1 MMDYREVMRTL
12 EKLGNPDDLEG
23 MSRFGISTTK
33 AMGVRVWD
41 LRRIAKE
48 IKRDHDLA
56 LRLWAS
62 GIHEARML
70 ATMVGDPKRVTE
82 ELMEEWV
89 RDFDSWDITD
99 QCCGNLFD
107 RTPWAY
113 EKAVEWSE
121 REEEFEKR
129 AGFVLMATLSVHD
142 KKASDDRFEAF
153 FPIIL
158 REAHD
163 ERNFVKKAVNWALRQ
178 IGKRNL
184 ALNARAIEVG
194 EEVLAQDTK
203 AARWIARDALKE
215 LRSDKVMERLER
227 KAVP

>member
-1 MMDYREVMRTL
+1 
-12 EKLGNPDDLEG
+12 
-23 MSRFGISTTK
+23 
-33 AMGVRVWD
+33 
-41 LRRIAKE
+41 
-48 IKRDHDLA
+48 
-56 LRLWAS
+56 
-62 GIHEARML
+62 
-70 ATMVGDPKRVTE
+70 
-82 ELMEEWV
+82 
-89 RDFDSWDITD
+89 
-99 QCCGNLFD
+99 
-107 RTPWAY
+107 
-113 EKAVEWSE
+113 
-121 REEEFEKR
+121 
-129 AGFVLMATLSVHD
+129 MATLSVHD